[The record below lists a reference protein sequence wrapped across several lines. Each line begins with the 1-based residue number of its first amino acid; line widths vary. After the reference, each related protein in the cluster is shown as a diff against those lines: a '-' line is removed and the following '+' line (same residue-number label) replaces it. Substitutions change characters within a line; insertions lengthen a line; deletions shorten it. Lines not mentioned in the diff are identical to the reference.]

1 MGLAPSTNP
10 WVEKVWSFARLA
22 EGWNGSR
29 APAPARQA
37 IENAARFVSAMAEA
51 GSDPTRVAPSAVGG
65 IAITRRVGDRKALV
79 EFFNDGPASALFADD
94 AAQQLTGSVHVCDM
108 ITRDDFRDLLEEIRQ
123 YLDG

>member
-29 APAPARQA
+29 APAPTRQA
-37 IENAARFVSAMAEA
+37 IENAVCFVSAMAGA
-51 GSDPTRVAPSAVGG
+51 GCDPTRVAPSAAGG
-65 IAITRRVGDRKALV
+65 IGITRRVGDRKALV
-79 EFFNDGPASALFADD
+79 EFFNDGSASALFADD
-94 AAQQLTGSVHVCDM
+94 ATQQMQTCRVTTTPDDL
-108 ITRDDFRDLLEEIRQ
+108 RDVLERIRE